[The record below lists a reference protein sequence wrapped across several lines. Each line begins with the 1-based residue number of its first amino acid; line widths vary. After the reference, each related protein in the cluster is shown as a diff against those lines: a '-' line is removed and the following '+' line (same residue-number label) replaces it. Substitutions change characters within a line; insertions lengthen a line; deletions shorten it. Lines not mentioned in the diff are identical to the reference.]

1 MQKAVLLL
9 KNGEVF
15 RGRNFGFAG
24 ETMGEVVFNTS
35 MTGYQEI
42 LTDPSYKGQ
51 IVTMTYPLIGNYGVN
66 PDNMESEK
74 IQAAGF
80 IVREA
85 SKIASN
91 WTSRGTIGYIL
102 EENGIVGI
110 EGIDTRKLTRILRI
124 TGAMNGILSAVD
136 FDTDSLKKKLSS
148 LPDMSGLDLVPSV
161 TIDKPARWK
170 EFVTGRP
177 HIVAVQTG
185 VKHNIMR
192 IFDSLGA
199 NITLIPAIYSDSQI
213 LNLKPDGVFLANGP
227 GDPREVKYA
236 INAIKGILGK
246 IPIFGICL
254 GHQLLGLAS
263 GAKIYKLKFG
273 HRGANQ
279 PVMNMLTGNV
289 EITSQNHGFSIVEDS
304 IPPDI
309 EITHV
314 NLNDRTV
321 EGLRHKKFNAFSVQY
336 HPEAS
341 PGPHD
346 SRYLF
351 NDFMRIV
358 KSY

>member
-1 MQKAVLLL
+1 MGKAVLLL
-9 KNGEVF
+9 KNGEMF
-15 RGRNFGFAG
+15 RGRNFGFQG
-24 ETMGEVVFNTS
+24 EAKGEVVFNTS

-51 IVTMTYPLIGNYGVN
+51 IITMTYPLIGNYGVN
-66 PDNMESEK
+66 PDNTESEK
-74 IQAAGF
+74 IQAAGL

-85 SKIASN
+85 SRSDSN
-91 WTSRGTIGYIL
+91 WSSRGTIGDYL
-102 EENGIVGI
+102 EKNGIVGI
-110 EGIDTRKLTRILRI
+110 EGIDTRKLTRIIRI

-136 FDTDSLKKKLSS
+136 FDIGSLNKKILSI
-148 LPDMSGLDLVPSV
+148 PDMSGLDLVPEVS
-161 TIDKPARWK
+161 IEKPARWK
-170 EFVTGRP
+170 DFISGRP

-199 NITLIPAIYSDSQI
+199 NITLIPAIYSDRQI
-213 LNLKPDGVFLANGP
+213 LDLKPDGVFLANGP

-236 INAIKGILGK
+236 ISAIKGILGRV
-246 IPIFGICL
+246 PIFGICL

-263 GAKIYKLKFG
+263 GAGIYKLRFG

-279 PVMNMLTGNV
+279 PVKNLIKGSV
-289 EITSQNHGFSIVEDS
+289 EITSQNHGFSIVEKS
-304 IPPDI
+304 IPSDI

-314 NLNDRTV
+314 NLNDRTI
-321 EGLRHKKFNAFSVQY
+321 EGIRHKKFKAFSVQY

-351 NDFMRIV
+351 DDFISMM
-358 KSY
+358 KSS